1 MVKEG
6 MPGPE
11 HVKKWAIRGGLASM
25 EGKYVDLDSSD
36 VRPGPGNPDSSMDL
50 SNYFTNVHYF
60 TNYST

>member
-25 EGKYVDLDSSD
+25 EGKYVDLDSSEHGAIK
-36 VRPGPGNPDSSMDL
+36 VAAW
-50 SNYFTNVHYF
+50 
-60 TNYST
+60 